1 MMVTRIRLLLRS
13 RGCGLLR
20 QLCRTCSLLPSR
32 RRGPPSKDSVSE
44 ASSSLYNINFRTD
57 VLASYVKSVTDNVTP
72 KIGAKSE
79 DIKDIYLV
87 KLADKS
93 RLDVTVI
100 CKCRVVKEEKRLE
113 LHKVELNPVRHMIYD
128 ISCLEKDLDLRLM
141 VFTKR
146 TVSSPTHDDRK
157 SIKDLIT

>member
-1 MMVTRIRLLLRS
+1 MVDGHTNKATSEKPWVRIAEAVM
-13 RGCGLLR
+13 
-20 QLCRTCSLLPSR
+20 QDLLPSAVSVRTEIEGNVQHSDEIKLKFVVRNISRHKFMIKVETFR

-113 LHKVELNPVRHMIYD
+113 LHKATYC
-128 ISCLEKDLDLRLM
+128 SFK
-141 VFTKR
+141 
-146 TVSSPTHDDRK
+146 
-157 SIKDLIT
+157 